1 MKNICFTDAILS
13 YTSLIKKKK
22 IIYKTLTSILQ
33 GFKQKK
39 AETRGNWTSHF
50 TYAASSQ

>member
-1 MKNICFTDAILS
+1 MKNISFTDAILS
-13 YTSLIKKKK
+13 YSSLIKKK